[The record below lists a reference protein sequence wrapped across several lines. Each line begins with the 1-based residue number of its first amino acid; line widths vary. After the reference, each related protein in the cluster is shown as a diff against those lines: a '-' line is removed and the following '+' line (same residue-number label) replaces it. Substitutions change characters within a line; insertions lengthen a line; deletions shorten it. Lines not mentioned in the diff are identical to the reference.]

1 MSTTYLQIISNWTW
15 EEVNPVFVAKLI
27 VDLVGVYIL
36 TRFIYLKK
44 HHRTDLFLTFFSFNI
59 IVFVISYLLNRVDL
73 STGAAFGLFAIFSM
87 LRYRTEGISA
97 VDMTYLFLCIAIGL
111 VMAVSTGSF
120 FEHIVLAGFV
130 LLMTYLLEKG
140 FVAKRRSKM
149 TVMFEKPE
157 LVHPDR
163 KKELIDELEKRTG
176 LKIFEVE
183 VGDIDYLKDA
193 TSICLRNGKP
203 K

>member
-1 MSTTYLQIISNWTW
+1 MTYLQLISNWTW
-15 EEVNPVFVAKLI
+15 EEVNPVFIAKLI
-27 VDLVGVYIL
+27 VDLVAVYIL
-36 TRFIYLKK
+36 ARFIYLKK

-59 IVFVISYLLNRVDL
+59 IVFFISYLLNRVDL

-97 VDMTYLFLCIAIGL
+97 VDMTYLFLCIALGL

-120 FEHIVLAGFV
+120 FEHLVLAGFV

-140 FVAKRRSKM
+140 FVARRRSKM
-149 TVMFEKPE
+149 TILFEKPE
-157 LVHPDR
+157 LAHPDR
-163 KKELIDELEKRTG
+163 KKELIDELVKRTG
-176 LKIFEVE
+176 LKIYQVE

-193 TSICLRNGKP
+193 VVLQVHYEED
-203 K
+203 

>member
-1 MSTTYLQIISNWTW
+1 MTYLQLISNWTW
-15 EEVNPVFVAKLI
+15 EEVNPVFIAKLI
-27 VDLVGVYIL
+27 VDLVAVYIL
-36 TRFIYLKK
+36 ARFIYLKK

-59 IVFVISYLLNRVDL
+59 IVFFISYLLNRVDL

-97 VDMTYLFLCIAIGL
+97 VDMTYLFLCIALGL

-120 FEHIVLAGFV
+120 FEHLVLAGFV

-140 FVAKRRSKM
+140 FVARRRSKM
-149 TVMFEKPE
+149 TILFEKPE
-157 LVHPDR
+157 LAHPDR
-163 KKELIDELEKRTG
+163 KKELIDELVKRTG
-176 LKIFEVE
+176 LKIFQVE

-193 TSICLRNGKP
+193 VVLQVHYEED
-203 K
+203 

>member
-1 MSTTYLQIISNWTW
+1 MTYLQLVSNWTW
-15 EEVNPVFVAKLI
+15 EEVNPVFIAKLI
-27 VDLVGVYIL
+27 VDLVAVYIL
-36 TRFIYLKK
+36 ARFIYLKK

-59 IVFVISYLLNRVDL
+59 IVFFISYLLNRVDL

-97 VDMTYLFLCIAIGL
+97 VDMTYLFLSIAIGL

-120 FEHIVLAGFV
+120 FEHLVLAGFV

-149 TVMFEKPE
+149 TILFEKPE
-157 LVHPDR
+157 LAHPDR
-163 KKELIDELEKRTG
+163 KKELIEELTQRTG
-176 LKIFEVE
+176 LKIFQVE

-193 TSICLRNGKP
+193 VVLQVHYEEE
-203 K
+203 

>member
-1 MSTTYLQIISNWTW
+1 MTYLQLISNWAW
-15 EEVNPVFVAKLI
+15 EEVNPVFIAKLI
-27 VDLVGVYIL
+27 VDLSAVYIL
-36 TRFIYLKK
+36 AKFIYLKR

-59 IVFVISYLLNRVDL
+59 IVFFISYLLNRVDL

-120 FEHIVLAGFV
+120 FEHLVLAGFV

-140 FVAKRRSKM
+140 FVAKRRNKM
-149 TVMFEKPE
+149 TVLFEKPE
-157 LVHPDR
+157 LAHPDR
-163 KKELIDELEKRTG
+163 KKELIEELSQRTG
-176 LKIFEVE
+176 LKIFQVE
-183 VGDIDYLKDA
+183 VGDVDYLKD
-193 TSICLRNGKP
+193 SVVLQVHYEE
-203 K
+203 

>member
-1 MSTTYLQIISNWTW
+1 MSTIYLQIINNWTW

-27 VDLVGVYIL
+27 IDLVGVYIL

-59 IVFVISYLLNRVDL
+59 IVFFISYLLNRVDL

-176 LKIFEVE
+176 LKIFQVE
-183 VGDIDYLKDA
+183 VGDIDYLKDSVILQVHYEEA
-193 TSICLRNGKP
+193 
-203 K
+203 

>member
-15 EEVNPVFVAKLI
+15 EEVNPIFVAKLI

-59 IVFVISYLLNRVDL
+59 IVFFISYLLNRVDL

-193 TSICLRNGKP
+193 VILQVHYEET
-203 K
+203 

>member
-1 MSTTYLQIISNWTW
+1 MTYLQLISNWTW
-15 EEVNPVFVAKLI
+15 EEVNPVFIAKLI
-27 VDLVGVYIL
+27 VDLVAVYIL
-36 TRFIYLKK
+36 ARFIYLKK

-59 IVFVISYLLNRVDL
+59 IVFFISYLLNRVDL

-97 VDMTYLFLCIAIGL
+97 VDMTYLFLCIALGL

-120 FEHIVLAGFV
+120 FEHLVLAGFV

-149 TVMFEKPE
+149 TILFEKPE
-157 LVHPDR
+157 LAHPDR
-163 KKELIDELEKRTG
+163 KKELIDELVKRTG
-176 LKIFEVE
+176 LKIFQVE

-193 TSICLRNGKP
+193 VVLQVHYEED
-203 K
+203 

>member
-15 EEVNPVFVAKLI
+15 EEVNPIFVAKLI

-59 IVFVISYLLNRVDL
+59 IVFFISYLLNRVDL

-157 LVHPDR
+157 LVHADR

-193 TSICLRNGKP
+193 VILQVHYEET
-203 K
+203 

>member
-59 IVFVISYLLNRVDL
+59 IVFFISYLLNRVDL

-111 VMAVSTGSF
+111 VMAVSTGRF

-193 TSICLRNGKP
+193 VILQVHYEEA
-203 K
+203 

>member
-1 MSTTYLQIISNWTW
+1 MTYLQLISNWTW
-15 EEVNPVFVAKLI
+15 EEVNPVFIAKLI
-27 VDLVGVYIL
+27 VDLVAVYIL
-36 TRFIYLKK
+36 ARFIYLKK

-59 IVFVISYLLNRVDL
+59 IVFFISYLLNRVDL

-97 VDMTYLFLCIAIGL
+97 VDMTYLFLCIALGL

-120 FEHIVLAGFV
+120 FEHLVLAGFV

-149 TVMFEKPE
+149 TILFENPE
-157 LVHPDR
+157 LAHPDR
-163 KKELIDELEKRTG
+163 KKELIDELVKRTG
-176 LKIFEVE
+176 LKIFQVE

-193 TSICLRNGKP
+193 VVLQVHYEED
-203 K
+203 

>member
-15 EEVNPVFVAKLI
+15 EEINPVFVAKLI

-59 IVFVISYLLNRVDL
+59 IVFFISYLLNRVDL

-176 LKIFEVE
+176 LKIFQVE
-183 VGDIDYLKDA
+183 VGDIDYLKDSVILQVHYEEA
-193 TSICLRNGKP
+193 
-203 K
+203 

>member
-15 EEVNPVFVAKLI
+15 EEVNPIFVAKLI

-59 IVFVISYLLNRVDL
+59 IVFFISYLLNRVDL
-73 STGAAFGLFAIFSM
+73 STGAAFDLFAIFSM

-140 FVAKRRSKM
+140 FVAKRRSKI

-193 TSICLRNGKP
+193 VILQVHYEET
-203 K
+203 

>member
-1 MSTTYLQIISNWTW
+1 MTYLQLISNWAW
-15 EEVNPVFVAKLI
+15 EEVNPVFIAKLI
-27 VDLVGVYIL
+27 VDLSAVYIL
-36 TRFIYLKK
+36 AKFIYLKR

-59 IVFVISYLLNRVDL
+59 IVFFISYLLNRVDL

-120 FEHIVLAGFV
+120 FEHLVLAGFV

-140 FVAKRRSKM
+140 FVAKRRNKM
-149 TVMFEKPE
+149 TVLFEKPE
-157 LVHPDR
+157 LAHPDR
-163 KKELIDELEKRTG
+163 KKELIEELSLRTG
-176 LKIFEVE
+176 LKIFQVE
-183 VGDIDYLKDA
+183 VGDVDYLKD
-193 TSICLRNGKP
+193 SVVLQVHYEE
-203 K
+203 